1 MPGAPPPGQVPGGVG
16 AASSPAAM
24 AGSAQQGMTAVKLAV
39 EALQKA
45 LPALPMG
52 SPLHGAVVKAVADI
66 SKHMEGMGGQ
76 GADQGAMIQQL
87 MQLARSAQQQPQ
99 QNAMM
104 QAFPPGGAGGAG
116 GGAPPPGP
124 GAG

>member
-1 MPGAPPPGQVPGGVG
+1 MPGAPPPGQIPGGVG
-16 AASSPAAM
+16 AASAPGPM
-24 AGSAQQGMTAVKLAV
+24 AGSAQQGMTAVRLAV

-52 SPLHGAVVKAVADI
+52 TPLHGAVVKAVGDI
-66 SKHMEGMGGQ
+66 TKHMEGSVNSSP
-76 GADQGAMIQQL
+76 DQAAQIQQL
-87 MQLARSAQQQPQ
+87 MALARQAQMQPQ

-104 QAFPPGGAGGAG
+104 NAFPAGGAGGAG
-116 GGAPPPGP
+116 GGPPPGP